1 MDNQARLIAIESII
15 LNFAEDQF
23 TANGILPSE
32 ASLIM
37 EAVNGKV
44 QRHCLESVIMG
55 MVERGGPET
64 EKHTGTV
71 EDLKKAMAARQ
82 EGK

>member
-1 MDNQARLIAIESII
+1 MDNQARLIAIENII
-15 LNFAEDQF
+15 LNFAENQF
-23 TANGILPSE
+23 AANGVLPSE
-32 ASLIM
+32 AAIIM

-55 MVERGGPET
+55 MVETGPEK

-71 EDLKKAMAARQ
+71 EDLKKTMAARQ

>member
-44 QRHCLESVIMG
+44 QRHCLESAIMG

-71 EDLKKAMAARQ
+71 EDLKNAIARQ
-82 EGK
+82 EGI